1 MSPHHLSKATH
12 AYKHNHMHMRCRH
25 YDANCWTSKQSD
37 ANAASSRLSACLLV
51 SPAATPRSFARAAVA
66 SAAWYAARA
75 SAHCPRYSCCTAAAC
90 SATASISATA
100 AHRLRVRPPFT
111 ARPTATVPLS
121 SGEPQAC
128 SSRVEALH
136 ACRAAFSACLCRPCD
151 DATAKQGRH
160 SRATVECQSDTH
172 FLSVV
177 VAAGRQASKQAGWMD
192 GLRARR
198 DKPVPAAQ
206 GRLPC
211 SGRLVHSVSRPQ
223 CHCHLLLLLVALLLL
238 LWYARSR
245 HERVAH

>member
-1 MSPHHLSKATH
+1 M
-12 AYKHNHMHMRCRH
+12 MRT
-25 YDANCWTSKQSD
+25 AGQ
-37 ANAASSRLSACLLV
+37 ASSLTRTPLARVCLPACLLV

-136 ACRAAFSACLCRPCD
+136 ACRAAFRACLCRPCD
-151 DATAKQGRH
+151 DATASKAGKAKQQW
-160 SRATVECQSDTH
+160 SVRAAPTS
-172 FLSVV
+172 FPSWLLL
-177 VAAGRQASKQAGWMD
+177 AGKQASRRDGWMAC
-192 GLRARR
+192 GRAVISPYQPPKRVCLVQV
-198 DKPVPAAQ
+198 DLCIQ
-206 GRLPC
+206 RLAL
-211 SGRLVHSVSRPQ
+211 SATAISSSSFS
-223 CHCHLLLLLVALLLL
+223 LLFFFSCGTLAL
-238 LWYARSR
+238 ATS
-245 HERVAH
+245 A

>member
-37 ANAASSRLSACLLV
+37 ANAASSRLPACLLV

-136 ACRAAFSACLCRPCD
+136 ACRAAFRACLCRPCD
-151 DATAKQGRH
+151 DATASKAGKAKQQW
-160 SRATVECQSDTH
+160 SVRAAPTS
-172 FLSVV
+172 FPSWLLL
-177 VAAGRQASKQAGWMD
+177 AGKQAGGMD
-192 GLRARR
+192 GW
-198 DKPVPAAQ
+198 PAGA
-206 GRLPC
+206 P
-211 SGRLVHSVSRPQ
+211 
-223 CHCHLLLLLVALLLL
+223 
-238 LWYARSR
+238 
-245 HERVAH
+245 